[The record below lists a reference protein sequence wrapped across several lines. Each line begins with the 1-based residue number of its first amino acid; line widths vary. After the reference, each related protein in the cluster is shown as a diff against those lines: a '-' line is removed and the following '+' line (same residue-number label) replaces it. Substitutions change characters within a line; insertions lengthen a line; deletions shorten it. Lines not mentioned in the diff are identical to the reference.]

1 VEKLSEA
8 TAGGLY
14 WVQPERFARWFELRT
29 EGQLVATLGWETS
42 CGTLAR
48 GEAASGS
55 WTLKRV
61 GFLNPRVTVRESG
74 SEVDLATFW
83 PRWMGDGTLEF
94 AYGKAFRWQSTNFW
108 ATDWMFTATDGT
120 PLVAFKEG
128 SEEGGLSNL
137 FKMQSL
143 VEIQAQALEL
153 VELPLLILVGW
164 YLMILRQDDAA
175 AGAAA
180 AAAAAS

>member
-1 VEKLSEA
+1 MERLSDLIG
-8 TAGGLY
+8 TALY
-14 WVQPERFARWFELRT
+14 WVQPKAFERWFELRT
-29 EGQLVATLGWETS
+29 RDRVVATLCWETS

-48 GEAASGS
+48 GNTADGS
-55 WTLKRV
+55 WTFKRA

-74 SEVDLATFW
+74 SDIDMAVFW

-94 AYGKAFRWQSTNFW
+94 ASGATFRWQSTNFW
-108 ATDWMFTATDGT
+108 GTDWMFAANDGT
-120 PLVAFKEG
+120 PLLALKEG
-128 SEEGGLSNL
+128 SREGRLSDM
-137 FKMQSL
+137 FKTQSL
-143 VEIQAQALEL
+143 VEIHPEASTVPEL
-153 VELPLLILVGW
+153 TLLVLTGW